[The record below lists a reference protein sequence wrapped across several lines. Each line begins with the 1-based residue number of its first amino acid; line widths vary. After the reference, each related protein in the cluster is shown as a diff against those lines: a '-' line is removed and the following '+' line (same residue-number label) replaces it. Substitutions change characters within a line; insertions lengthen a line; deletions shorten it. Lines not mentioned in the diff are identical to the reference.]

1 MSNIRTYTI
10 MFVAL
15 MVLSTTQA
23 LMEMQGWL
31 EQNYWLIFGAIMVLS
46 TIKAV
51 VVAGWYQHLRYEPRS
66 VTYMMLASLLA
77 VVALTAAASYSIQPS
92 AL

>member
-15 MVLSTTQA
+15 MVLSTSQA
-23 LMEMQGWL
+23 LLEMQGL
-31 EQNYWLIFGAIMVLS
+31 LDDYYWPILAVIMVLS
-46 TIKAV
+46 TAKAV

-66 VTYMMLASLLA
+66 VTYMILSGLLA

-92 AL
+92 SL